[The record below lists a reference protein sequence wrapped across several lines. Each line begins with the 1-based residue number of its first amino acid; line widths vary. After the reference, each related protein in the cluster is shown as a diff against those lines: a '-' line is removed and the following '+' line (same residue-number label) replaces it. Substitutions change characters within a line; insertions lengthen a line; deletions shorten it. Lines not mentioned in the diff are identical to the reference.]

1 MFVVSISLS
10 SHIISDA
17 QGGAFFPR
25 SNHMLA
31 EGAEV
36 K

>member
-10 SHIISDA
+10 SHIICEA
-17 QGGAFFPR
+17 RGARFPR

-31 EGAEV
+31 EEAEV